1 MTKSKGLGD
10 SVEKVLKATGID
22 KVAKKVLGD
31 DCGCQDRK
39 NALNKLFPYKNV
51 RQFTED
57 EMSIYESV
65 LPRIKSTIKRE
76 DQAILVKLYNK
87 VFNANKKPSSCGSCV
102 KTTLAQLE
110 KVYKNSCKVWNEL
123 YLYIEK
129 RNERSEKAFIQRII
143 NQLKNIEV
151 KEDEK
156 R

>member
-31 DCGCQDRK
+31 DCGCEERK
-39 NALNKLFPYKNV
+39 QALNKMFPYAKV

-65 LPRIKSTIKRE
+65 LPRIGSTVKRE

-87 VFNANKKPSSCGSCV
+87 VFNSNKKPSSCGSCV
-102 KTTLAQLE
+102 QQTVAQLA
-110 KVYKNSCKVWNEL
+110 KVYVNSCK
-123 YLYIEK
+123 IED
-129 RNERSEKAFIQRII
+129 NG
-143 NQLKNIEV
+143 
-151 KEDEK
+151 
-156 R
+156 